1 MTQIEND
8 DIDLIELFQTL
19 WDGKWRIIATTLLA
33 SAICTAVVVAKPER
47 YAITTPIK
55 SANNSVFSP
64 FTPINDLLQRE
75 GLLFHIN
82 DRPNGYILDSPAI
95 FKLFVREFNQYD
107 EMIAVLSENEY
118 VKQRIKGL
126 GQKEAEAALV
136 NFAKSFQIQRTTKE
150 KESWTLSLEW
160 HDAAEG
166 LRLVNNAIQMTLT
179 NVQRTVK
186 NNIENMASVIDLR
199 NTGRLDRLRTEL
211 GVVEQMQSISDDNR
225 IQYLMEHSAI
235 ARELGIESNKFDAN
249 SLARISPN
257 SVSINVSST
266 FGPKPSMN
274 DAPFYLRGYKAIE
287 KEIWLIR
294 NRSLEQKRSMSPSI
308 FKLNEKIA
316 LLESDLIPSQLR
328 TFSEMITISDP
339 SNWVQFDLTLADI
352 DRQKKP
358 FLFLAM
364 SMIIGVLIGSTY
376 VLISNATSKRM
387 KSRAKA

>member
-8 DIDLIELFQTL
+8 DIDLFELFQTL
-19 WDGKWRIIATTLLA
+19 WDGKWKIVVTTLLA
-33 SAICTAVVVAKPER
+33 SAICTVFVVAKPER
-47 YAITTPIK
+47 YKITTPIK
-55 SANNSVFSP
+55 RANNSVFSP
-64 FTPINDLLQRE
+64 FTPINDLLRRE
-75 GLLFHIN
+75 GLSFHIQ

-95 FKLFVREFNQYD
+95 FKLFVREFSQYD

-126 GQKEAEAALV
+126 SQKEAEAALV
-136 NFAKSFQIQRTTKE
+136 NFAKSFQIKRSTKE
-150 KESWTLSLEW
+150 KDRWSLSLEW

-166 LRLVNNAIQMTLT
+166 LRLVDNAIQMTLT
-179 NVQRTVK
+179 NVQRAAK
-186 NNIENMASVIDLR
+186 DNIENMASVIDLR
-199 NTGRLDRLRTEL
+199 NTSRLDRLRTEL
-211 GVVEQMQSISDDNR
+211 GVVEQMQSISDNNR
-225 IQYLMEHSAI
+225 IEYLMEHSAI

-287 KEIWLIR
+287 KEISLIR
-294 NRSLEQKRSMSPSI
+294 NRSHEQKRSMNPSF
-308 FKLNEKIA
+308 FKLNEKIVM
-316 LLESDLIPSQLR
+316 LENDLIPSQLR
-328 TFSEMITISDP
+328 TLSEMITISDP
-339 SNWVQFDLTLADI
+339 SNWVECDLTLADI

-358 FLFLAM
+358 FLLVVM
-364 SMIIGVLIGSTY
+364 SIIIGVLIGSTY

-387 KSRAKA
+387 KSPAKA